1 MTEQTDVLKLVL
13 NELEMSHGISTMDD
27 RIGIQKVVC
36 LVQEAGLQLG
46 YSYNWYV
53 RGPYSPSLA
62 SDYYALAQNG
72 AENGGQKLV
81 LTDFAKSVVQKV
93 RPLLDPPEEFTL
105 GRVYWLELLAS
116 ILYLRKRLRMTD
128 EASRA
133 KIQLSKA
140 TLHPYY
146 DLANNALNELDFL

>member
-13 NELEMSHGISTMDD
+13 SELGMSHVINTMDD

-36 LVQEAGLQLG
+36 MVQEAGLQLG

-62 SDYYALAQNG
+62 SDYYAIAQNG
-72 AENGGQKLV
+72 AEHSGQKLV
-81 LTDFAKSVVQKV
+81 LTEYARSVVLKV
-93 RPLLDPPEEFTL
+93 QPLLDPPEEFNL

-116 ILYLRKRLRMTD
+116 ILYLRKRLRMSD
-128 EASRA
+128 DAASA
-133 KIQLSKA
+133 KIQLSKPA
-140 TLHPYY
+140 LHPYY
-146 DLANNALNELDFL
+146 KLASDALTGLGFL